1 VSSAEPL
8 DARTERI
15 LRGPLAREVLRFG
28 APLAVGMGLQ
38 TTFNLVDAYII
49 ARLPSAVSG
58 PALGAIGICDQLA
71 ALGTIVSYGISVAAA
86 SLVSRA
92 WGRGDHDE
100 ARRIAWQSG
109 LLVLAL
115 GLIFALVGGLG
126 AKALLRDVIGVKGQ
140 VAERGADYLKV
151 VMGGGVTMFLVLH
164 CASML
169 RAVGSSKTPVVLLVI
184 GNALNFLF
192 AVLLVYGP
200 GEAPSLLGWGPEW
213 SRALG
218 VPRLEL
224 FGAGVATLVSRAL
237 ILLPLAFFAAKGL
250 GFLGQRPALLPDR
263 PLLGSVLR
271 LAWPSSAELVV
282 RMLAMLLTHALVARA
297 FTTADDQSA
306 TTALGIVFR
315 FETMAL
321 FISIGWGSAVQT
333 FVGQNLGANAPA
345 RAKRSGYWAALYNTG
360 MLAGLSLLY
369 VLFAT
374 PIVGFFDEDARVL
387 AVAQSYLSWVAP
399 SYVALGVGIV
409 LGSVMQGAGAPER
422 ALILDACVVF
432 FVQVPSSV
440 LVLSSA
446 SRSLTQ
452 VWLVVALSYVA
463 LAITLLTSY
472 KRGRF
477 LRAALA

>member
-1 VSSAEPL
+1 MSSAEPL

-192 AVLLVYGP
+192 AVL
-200 GEAPSLLGWGPEW
+200 
-213 SRALG
+213 
-218 VPRLEL
+218 
-224 FGAGVATLVSRAL
+224 
-237 ILLPLAFFAAKGL
+237 
-250 GFLGQRPALLPDR
+250 
-263 PLLGSVLR
+263 
-271 LAWPSSAELVV
+271 
-282 RMLAMLLTHALVARA
+282 
-297 FTTADDQSA
+297 
-306 TTALGIVFR
+306 
-315 FETMAL
+315 
-321 FISIGWGSAVQT
+321 
-333 FVGQNLGANAPA
+333 
-345 RAKRSGYWAALYNTG
+345 
-360 MLAGLSLLY
+360 
-369 VLFAT
+369 
-374 PIVGFFDEDARVL
+374 
-387 AVAQSYLSWVAP
+387 
-399 SYVALGVGIV
+399 
-409 LGSVMQGAGAPER
+409 
-422 ALILDACVVF
+422 
-432 FVQVPSSV
+432 
-440 LVLSSA
+440 
-446 SRSLTQ
+446 
-452 VWLVVALSYVA
+452 
-463 LAITLLTSY
+463 
-472 KRGRF
+472 
-477 LRAALA
+477 